1 MRYNSRQLEKTINKR
16 EIRRID
22 WKVVKRLVK
31 FLYYNSGIKK
41 TVIAMKCNLGYDKCL
56 LYLDWLEIVDFIHRA
71 HDEGHETI
79 RLSERGI
86 DLYKRKLNEIKSEL
100 KS

>member
-1 MRYNSRQLEKTINKR
+1 MKYNSRQLEKTVNKR

-41 TVIAMKCNLGYDKCL
+41 TVIAMKCNLGYDKCV
-56 LYLDWLEIVDFIHRA
+56 LYLDWLEIVDFIHRT
-71 HDEGHETI
+71 HNDGHETI
-79 RLSERGI
+79 RLSERGM
-86 DLYKRKLNEIKSEL
+86 DLYKNKLDESKSEF